1 MLFKHGAK
9 TMTLEPIRA
18 WVQGINQRLDSARPA
33 VQMWVFTAAG
43 VFLTSIFFFLT
54 RPAVE
59 IHESQRLMQSLK
71 EMMPEIVSIPGILDE
86 AVEIPAQKSGSLAMK
101 LYRLREGTSLQALF
115 LKTITPYGYSGNIE
129 FTMTLKPD
137 GRIVGVRVLRHR
149 ETPGLGDW
157 IETARSKWIFSFEGK
172 SLRNTPEMLWH
183 VKKDGGIFDQFT
195 GATITP
201 RAMVKGV
208 HETLKTLKEQGETRE
223 DP

>member
-1 MLFKHGAK
+1 MLFKHGVK
-9 TMTLEPIRA
+9 TMALESIRA
-18 WVQGINQRLDSARPA
+18 WVERVNQRLDSARPA

-43 VFLTSIFFFLT
+43 VLLTSIFFFLT

-71 EMMPEIVSIPGILDE
+71 EMMPEIVSTPAILDE
-86 AVEIPAQKSGSLAMK
+86 ALEIPAQKSGALAMK
-101 LYRLREGTSLQALF
+101 LYRLREGTSLKALF
-115 LKTITPYGYSGNIE
+115 LKTTTPDGYSGNIE
-129 FTMTLKPD
+129 FAMTLQPD

-157 IETARSKWIFSFEGK
+157 IETARSKWILSFEGK

-183 VKKDGGIFDQFT
+183 IKKAGGIFDQFT

>member
-1 MLFKHGAK
+1 MA
-9 TMTLEPIRA
+9 LESIRA
-18 WVQGINQRLDSARPA
+18 WVERINQRLDSARPA

-43 VFLTSIFFFLT
+43 VLLTSIFFFLT

-101 LYRLREGTSLQALF
+101 LYRLREGTSLKALF
-115 LKTITPYGYSGNIE
+115 LKTITPDGYNGNIE
-129 FTMTLKPD
+129 FTMTLQPD

-157 IETARSKWIFSFEGK
+157 IETARSKWILSFEGK

>member
-1 MLFKHGAK
+1 MLF
-9 TMTLEPIRA
+9 R
-18 WVQGINQRLDSARPA
+18 S
-33 VQMWVFTAAG
+33 FTAAG
-43 VFLTSIFFFLT
+43 VLLTSIFFFLT

-71 EMMPEIVSIPGILDE
+71 DMMPEIVSTPAILDE
-86 AVEIPAQKSGSLAMK
+86 AIEIPAQKSGALAMK
-101 LYRLREGTSLQALF
+101 LYRLREGTSVKALF
-115 LKTITPYGYSGNIE
+115 LKTTTPDGYSGNIE
-129 FTMTLKPD
+129 FAMTLQPD

-157 IETARSKWIFSFEGK
+157 IETARSKWILSFEGK